1 MNPLT
6 RIGAAALVVIGM
18 LAGGVSAAPALA
30 ADANLPRFGSQA
42 FGPHAFGL
50 DHAVFVQ
57 TDGLSGNQIVAYDR
71 AGNGTLTQASI
82 YSTGGLGGQLT
93 GSVVDHTAS
102 QGALSYDRAANLLF
116 AVNAGSNTVSA
127 FAVFGDHL
135 VLRQVISSDGTFP
148 VSVTA
153 EGHTVYVLNAEEG
166 GSIQG
171 YAIVFGHLVFLPGS
185 HRPLGL
191 TTGKPGEPE
200 QFTHTPGQVA
210 LSPDGSKLIVTTK
223 AAGQSIEVFTVY
235 PWGALS
241 ATPVVNADETV
252 PFAVTFDPQGHLLVA
267 EAAGALASFQ
277 LNAND
282 TVTAL
287 DSVETKQVATCW
299 LTSAAGYYYTSNA
312 GSGTLTGFR
321 DTFGGQLTLL
331 GNTETHPGTVDSS
344 SVGNLLYV
352 QGGKEGTVDEFQVQG
367 NGSLANLGSVLV
379 PGAVGGEGI
388 LAG

>member
-1 MNPLT
+1 MNRLT
-6 RIGAAALVVIGM
+6 RFAAAALVVIGV
-18 LAGGVSAAPALA
+18 LAGGASAASARA
-30 ADANLPRFGSQA
+30 ADANFPG
-42 FGPHAFGL
+42 FGPHAVGL
-50 DHAVFVQ
+50 GNVVFVQ

-71 AGNGTLTQASI
+71 ADNGALTQAGI

-93 GSVVDHTAS
+93 GSVVDRTAS

-116 AVNAGSNTVSA
+116 AVNAGSNTVSV
-127 FAVFGDHL
+127 FAVFGDRL
-135 VLRQVISSDGTFP
+135 VLRQVIGSGGAFP

-153 EGHTVYVLNAEEG
+153 EGPTAYVLNAEEG

-171 YAIVFGHLVFLPGS
+171 YAVLFGHVVFLPGS
-185 HRPLGL
+185 HRSLGL

-223 AAGQSIEVFTVY
+223 AAGQSIDVFTVY

-241 ATPVVNADETV
+241 ASPVVNPDETV
-252 PFAVTFDPQGHLLVA
+252 PFAVAFDPQGHLLVA

-277 LNAND
+277 INAND
-282 TVTAL
+282 TVTGL
-287 DSVETKQVATCW
+287 DSVQTKQVATCW
-299 LTSAAGYYYTSNA
+299 LTPAAGYYYTSNA
-312 GSGTLTGFR
+312 GSGTVTGFQ
-321 DTFGGQLTLL
+321 DTFGAQLTLL
-331 GNTETHPGTVDSS
+331 GNTETHPGTVDGA

-352 QGGKEGTVDEFQVQG
+352 QGGKEGTVDEFRVQA
-367 NGSLANLGSVLV
+367 NGSLEDLGSVLV

-388 LAG
+388 VAG